1 MKKLAILCAAFIF
14 VALFTIS
21 GVAQENASNPPAK
34 SEDSKKDDKNPFLTP
49 WDVTI
54 AAPGQELPGK
64 FKIEKDG
71 EGYKGSVTTAM
82 GEAPLKNIKIKDNT
96 FTADISVN
104 AQGQQFEGTMSGKV
118 EAEKLS
124 GEINLPGVGSIPY
137 TGKKPENK

>member
-1 MKKLAILCAAFIF
+1 MKKLAILSATFIF
-14 VALFTIS
+14 VALFA
-21 GVAQENASNPPAK
+21 VSNLAHIT
-34 SEDSKKDDKNPFLTP
+34 SATSFNNDDKNPFLSP

-54 AAPGQELPGK
+54 SAPGQELTGT

-71 EGYKGSVTTAM
+71 DNFKGSVTTAL

-104 AQGQQFEGTMSGKV
+104 AQGQNFDGTISGKV
-118 EAEKLS
+118 EEEKLS

-137 TGKKPENK
+137 TGKKAEKK